1 MSVKYKWLITVIS
14 VSLAAV
20 AMAAAGPG
28 YHVAT
33 TYKVG
38 GDGGWD
44 YLTADASARRL
55 YISRGTHVIV
65 LDLDSGKNVGD
76 IPDTQGVHGIAL
88 APDLGRGFT
97 SNGRE
102 NTVTIFDIQTLK
114 PIGEKVK
121 VGENPDA
128 ILYDPATKRV
138 FTFNGRSA
146 DSTAIDAASGKV
158 LGTIKLDGKPEFAA
172 SDAKGE
178 VFVNIEDKSELTV
191 IDPNKLEVKSK
202 WPLAP
207 CTEPSGLALD
217 RKNRRLFVGCDNKMM
232 AVVDAD
238 SGKVLATPAIGEGVD
253 ATAYDDE
260 TGLAF
265 ASCGGDAV
273 ITVVKQDSPA
283 STAWRKTSRPRRERA
298 PWLSTPKPTTS
309 TRSRR
314 SSGQDRPQP
323 PTIPARGRRSYRI
336 ASSCWSSVSNS
347 AITQLSWRQPPRLC
361 APSAVEGKSSRPA
374 PSFAAA
380 LFAEG
385 WCFRLSAQQ
394 LPTRNSTS
402 KNLRARRYRERI

>member
-1 MSVKYKWLITVIS
+1 MSITKYVIA
-14 VSLAAV
+14 VFGLSLAALSL
-20 AMAAAGPG
+20 AAAGPG

-65 LDLDSGKNVGD
+65 LDLDSGKNIGD

-102 NTVTIFDIQTLK
+102 NTVTIFDIKTLA

-121 VGENPDA
+121 VGDGPDA

-138 FTFNGRSA
+138 FTFNGRGH
-146 DSTAIDAASGKV
+146 DSTAIDATDGKV

-172 SDAKGE
+172 SDGKGK
-178 VFVNIEDKSELTV
+178 VFVNIEDKSELTE
-191 IDPNKLEVKSK
+191 IDPSKLEVKSK

-207 CTEPSGLALD
+207 CTEPSGLAMD

-253 ATAYDDE
+253 ATAFDDE

-265 ASCGGDAV
+265 ASCGQDGV
-273 ITVVKQDSPA
+273 LTVVKEESPSKFSVA
-283 STAWRKTSRPRRERA
+283 ETVPTEKSARTMALDTKTHNV
-298 PWLSTPKPTTS
+298 
-309 TRSRR
+309 
-314 SSGQDRPQP
+314 
-323 PTIPARGRRSYRI
+323 YV
-336 ASSCWSSVSNS
+336 VS
-347 AITQLSWRQPPRLC
+347 AKFGP
-361 APSAVEGKSSRPA
+361 RPA
-374 PSFAAA
+374 PTAANPRGYPPV
-380 LFAEG
+380 LPDTFVVTV
-385 WCFRLSAQQ
+385 LS
-394 LPTRNSTS
+394 
-402 KNLRARRYRERI
+402 K